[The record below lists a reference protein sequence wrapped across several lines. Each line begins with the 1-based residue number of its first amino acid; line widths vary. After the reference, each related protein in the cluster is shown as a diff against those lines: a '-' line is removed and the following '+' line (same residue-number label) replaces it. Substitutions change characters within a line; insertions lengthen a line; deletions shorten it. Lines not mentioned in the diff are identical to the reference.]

1 MNSWF
6 LAGAAVAAAIAT
18 ALPAAAAPVARPAAV
33 AEAQGPAWIAGSKL
47 SEGGRALI
55 AVLKHSQLD
64 GLASGPLLADRAE
77 KLLANGQDDEA
88 NRLLS
93 SAWVRYVQTIQQRAP
108 GMEYADPSAAPRQ
121 QSPTEILSAAA
132 RTPSLAGHVA
142 KVGAVNPV
150 YAELRAAAIAAM
162 DANGGR
168 ADPRVIDTLARLR
181 HAAPQSRAI
190 IVDAASANLW
200 MIEDGRIAGTMKVI
214 TGDAANATP
223 MIASTIHYATL
234 NPYWNVPADLVRDT
248 IAPRVVEQGLAY
260 LAERKYEVFASYDV
274 NAPQIDPATVDWAKV
289 AAGEAKV
296 RLRRAPDQWNSMGR
310 MKFGF
315 ANDHDIFLHDTP
327 NKELFAQANR
337 NLSHGCIRLADAQA
351 LATWMLGRTPTIDSA
366 APEQQVLLPRPVPI
380 YITYMTAEVRDGR
393 LALRDDSVLPAAARG
408 MRVASGR

>member
-77 KLLANGQDDEA
+77 KLLASGQADEA

-214 TGDAANATP
+214 TGDAANAT
-223 MIASTIHYATL
+223 
-234 NPYWNVPADLVRDT
+234 R
-248 IAPRVVEQGLAY
+248 
-260 LAERKYEVFASYDV
+260 
-274 NAPQIDPATVDWAKV
+274 
-289 AAGEAKV
+289 
-296 RLRRAPDQWNSMGR
+296 
-310 MKFGF
+310 
-315 ANDHDIFLHDTP
+315 
-327 NKELFAQANR
+327 
-337 NLSHGCIRLADAQA
+337 
-351 LATWMLGRTPTIDSA
+351 
-366 APEQQVLLPRPVPI
+366 
-380 YITYMTAEVRDGR
+380 
-393 LALRDDSVLPAAARG
+393 
-408 MRVASGR
+408 